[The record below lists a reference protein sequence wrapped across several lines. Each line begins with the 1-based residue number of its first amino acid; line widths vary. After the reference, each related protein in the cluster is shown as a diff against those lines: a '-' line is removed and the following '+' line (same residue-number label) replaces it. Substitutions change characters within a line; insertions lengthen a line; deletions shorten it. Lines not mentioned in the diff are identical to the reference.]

1 MFSKSCFF
9 IGHADAQESLLPIL
23 TEEIERLVVEEDVKE
38 FFFGNHGNFDSMVR
52 RALAK
57 VKVKHPHIRR
67 ILVLA
72 YHPSTL
78 SAEIPKDVDESLYPF
93 DERVMPRYAIP
104 KANRRMIDDCR
115 YLIAYVRHTGK
126 ARDFLEYAQR
136 KGRNIIRL

>member
-1 MFSKSCFF
+1 MSKSCFF
-9 IGHADAQESLLPIL
+9 IGHADAPESLLSSL
-23 TEEIERLVVEEDVKE
+23 TDEIERLIVQEDVSE
-38 FFFGNHGNFDSMVR
+38 FFFGNHGQFDSMAR
-52 RALAK
+52 RALAE
-57 VKVKHPHIRR
+57 VKDKYPHIRR

-78 SAEIPKDVDESLYPF
+78 SAGIPKDVDESLYPF

-104 KANRRMIDDCR
+104 KANRRMIDACE

-136 KGRNIIRL
+136 KGKRIILV